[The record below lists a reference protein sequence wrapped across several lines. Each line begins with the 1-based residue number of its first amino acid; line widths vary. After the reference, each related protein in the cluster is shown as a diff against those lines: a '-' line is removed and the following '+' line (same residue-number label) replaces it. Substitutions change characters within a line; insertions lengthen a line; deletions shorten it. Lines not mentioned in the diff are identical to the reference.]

1 MYNLP
6 AHERRL
12 RDVHLEHLPGFP
24 SLSRHHL
31 EASTT
36 ELAPS
41 ATRAPEL
48 SWMFRPRR
56 FARPRRLAPIRDLQ
70 VYFTPLPRLGFRL
83 QGFAPRMKPTDSSP
97 AFTLMSLTTN
107 ACRETTV
114 AHNHSAPA
122 LIISPSGSC
131 SSHGYVV
138 KNWGFSPARHP
149 IPSWDFLLRASLR
162 TRPG

>member
-6 AHERRL
+6 AHARRL
-12 RDVHLEHLPGFP
+12 RADHLEHLPGFP

-31 EASTT
+31 EASTAG
-36 ELAPS
+36 LAPD
-41 ATRAPEL
+41 ATRTPVL
-48 SWMFRPRR
+48 PWLFRPRR

-70 VYFTPLPRLGFRL
+70 VCFTPLPRLGFRL
-83 QGFAPRMKPTDSSP
+83 QGFAPRVKPTDSSP
-97 AFTLMSLTTN
+97 AFTLMSLTAN

-122 LIISPSGSC
+122 LTISPSGSC
-131 SSHGYVV
+131 SSHGSVV
-138 KNWGFSPARHP
+138 RNWGFSPAHHS
-149 IPSWDFLLRASLR
+149 IPSWVFLLRASLR